1 MNRRKLIGLIASL
14 VAAAIGTFAILQY
27 SKGKPAPV
35 AAPVEPM
42 VTVLQVTKDIP
53 KGTPA
58 GSLAEYITP
67 TQVPVSAKQP
77 NAASD
82 VGELANLVA
91 NSDLF
96 AGDQL
101 SKVRFST
108 PGQATAPT
116 AQTATATGT
125 PDANNGLIG
134 VWVNI
139 GSIQALNGKFTPGV
153 TKVAVFAEFT
163 TPVPG
168 LPGDPTAAVPANHL
182 IIHHAPI
189 LDVWPPIASV
199 VGSPAT
205 TVAPAAGVPVPPAP
219 TFQIKLGVDAPS
231 AERLIYA
238 ATNGTIYLG
247 EEPDS
252 APSDA
257 PTKIIERGNIY
268 VPTAPVVPIKTSI
281 IATADATTPTTV
293 PLTAAAKAAA
303 AKAAAAAA
311 ASTATTL
318 KPGAAVGV
326 TPTTLVKA
334 GAVVTT
340 LKPGTVGVVTIA
352 TTPPVG
358 AAKVPG
364 ATVPAVTVPGAIGAK
379 PAAVSPAGP

>member
-205 TVAPAAGVPVPPAP
+205 TVAPAAGVPVPPER
-219 TFQIKLGVDAPS
+219 PS
-231 AERLIYA
+231 AAPPQGGA
-238 ATNGTIYLG
+238 AGG
-247 EEPDS
+247 PAEPD
-252 APSDA
+252 PRRLLDDA
-257 PTKIIERGNIY
+257 
-268 VPTAPVVPIKTSI
+268 
-281 IATADATTPTTV
+281 
-293 PLTAAAKAAA
+293 
-303 AKAAAAAA
+303 
-311 ASTATTL
+311 
-318 KPGAAVGV
+318 GAARSSYRDIWAE
-326 TPTTLVKA
+326 PF
-334 GAVVTT
+334 
-340 LKPGTVGVVTIA
+340 TV
-352 TTPPVG
+352 
-358 AAKVPG
+358 
-364 ATVPAVTVPGAIGAK
+364 AVTSALPASVGSDSSAAIASVLARAIAITGTG
-379 PAAVSPAGP
+379 PASLVATLTSRTV